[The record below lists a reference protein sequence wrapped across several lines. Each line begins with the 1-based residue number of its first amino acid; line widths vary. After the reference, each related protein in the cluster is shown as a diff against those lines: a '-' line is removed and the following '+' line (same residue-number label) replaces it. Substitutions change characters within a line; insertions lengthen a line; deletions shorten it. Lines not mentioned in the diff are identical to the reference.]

1 MLEQVWDSW
10 ILMLQNILYNCV
22 LCGNSWGKNHMQLW
36 CSGQVKSPH
45 NFGHVFYLY
54 ILLFKSLSTY
64 NLIFKLW
71 VTWPAWR
78 YLVKLIQL
86 TDYFWS
92 PAGEEPQKSH
102 CWGPFSARS
111 SPSHRPAH
119 NTISSLI
126 THTDRRS
133 SRTASSSCLHFTLHN
148 ITSLKPSLPNT
159 QSAHTRVTSE
169 MREKALPY
177 QISREAVTASAIQ
190 TEANLWR
197 KMCENREEISSMNTS
212 ENI

>member
-1 MLEQVWDSW
+1 MATVGE
-10 ILMLQNILYNCV
+10 
-22 LCGNSWGKNHMQLW
+22 KNHMRLW

-54 ILLFKSLSTY
+54 ILPFKSLSTY

-71 VTWPAWR
+71 VTWPARR
-78 YLVKLIQL
+78 YLVKPIQL

-102 CWGPFSARS
+102 CWGPFSAHS

-126 THTDRRS
+126 THTLTGVHHVQPHHPACIS
-133 SRTASSSCLHFTLHN
+133 HYTTLQASNPHCLIHRALIPESHQRWERKLFL
-148 ITSLKPSLPNT
+148 
-159 QSAHTRVTSE
+159 TR
-169 MREKALPY
+169 
-177 QISREAVTASAIQ
+177 
-190 TEANLWR
+190 
-197 KMCENREEISSMNTS
+197 
-212 ENI
+212 